1 MRAVALV
8 QAFGVRKAR
17 PIAASHVQ
25 QQLLMVAAGP
35 SVLTARSGALSLQV
49 NGVPYHSVYD
59 PVREAEKFCAALRI
73 EEADVIFLFG
83 WGLGY
88 LGSVLQPR
96 IKAGARV
103 IVFEPDSSLFDL
115 STQVQTTRI
124 FEDKRF
130 QFAVGEAA
138 RRFFDDWD
146 LAGSAET
153 DRFLW
158 VEWPA
163 AVALHPE
170 LPESLKSKFKTR
182 LRDRAANLLTH
193 FSRGSLYFENALA
206 NFRYQDSADV
216 GTLFGRFPNI
226 PLVLV
231 SAGPSLDLNVEQLR
245 GREDRCFILACDTAL
260 RPLLT
265 AGVVPHAVILADP
278 TDLNARHII
287 GALPE
292 SVWMIAEQA
301 VKPAALESSQKRF
314 MFGLGLF
321 PDSLYAKYG
330 FGKSTLDVWGSVATA
345 ALDLACRLGANPV
358 IFAGQD
364 FGFSWGREYTRHT
377 VFHANTFSPELGG
390 PLKEIDIWG
399 NPIHTTE
406 NLVAYRDHFVRKMRQ
421 RPDIRFINATEGGIL
436 RESCEILRLRDVLA
450 QLPETS
456 LNIAGRLAQ
465 HHQPQRTSRE
475 ALHHLRKVLKLR
487 RRDCSCLTDFLELVA
502 KEALLKRGAS
512 TQPAASA
519 IDEKVD
525 WGIRQ
530 VEKALG
536 RDV

>member
-1 MRAVALV
+1 
-8 QAFGVRKAR
+8 
-17 PIAASHVQ
+17 
-25 QQLLMVAAGP
+25 MVATGL
-35 SVLTARSGALSLQV
+35 SVLTSRSGALSLQV
-49 NGVPYHSVYD
+49 NGVPYHSAYD
-59 PVREAEKFCAALRI
+59 PVREAEKFCSSLRI

-88 LGSVLQPR
+88 LGSVLQQR
-96 IKAGARV
+96 MKAGARA
-103 IVFEPDSSLFDL
+103 IVLEPDTSLFDF
-115 STQVQTTRI
+115 SKQVQARTTL
-124 FEDKRF
+124 EDERF
-130 QFAVGEAA
+130 QFAIGEAA

-146 LAGSAET
+146 LAGSGET

-170 LPESLKSKFKTR
+170 LLESLKSRFKTR

-193 FSRGSLYFENALA
+193 FNRGSLYFENALA
-206 NFRYQDSADV
+206 NFRYQGSADV
-216 GTLFGRFPNI
+216 GSLFGRFSNV

-231 SAGPSLDLNVEQLR
+231 SAGPSLDLNVKQLQ
-245 GREDRCFILACDTAL
+245 GREDRCFILAVDTAL

-265 AGVVPHAVILADP
+265 AGVIPHAVILADP

-301 VKPAALESSQKRF
+301 VKPAALDSSQKRF
-314 MFGLGLF
+314 LFGLGLF
-321 PDSLYAKYG
+321 PDALFAKYG

-345 ALDLACRLGANPV
+345 ALDLACRLGTNPV

-364 FGFSWGREYTRHT
+364 FGFSWGREYARHT

-390 PLKEIDIWG
+390 PLKELDIWG

-436 RESCEILRLRDVLA
+436 REPCETLPLREVFA

-456 LNIAGRLAQ
+456 QNIAGKLEQ
-465 HHQPQRTSRE
+465 CHVPQRTTRE
-475 ALHHLRKVLKLR
+475 ALRHLRKVLKLR
-487 RRDCSCLTDFLELVA
+487 RRDCSCLAGFLELVA
-502 KEALLKRGAS
+502 KEAMLKKDAS
-512 TQPAASA
+512 AAAA
-519 IDEKVD
+519 IDEKVG